1 MKTRLP
7 NIIVV
12 LLLTACL
19 PFAVIGA
26 KKDPNRFVDNGDGT
40 ISDTQTGLMWEKKS
54 SGDGVQNPSNPS
66 DVDNVYTWTDI
77 SDGDLSNRDGTAFQL
92 FLAQLNGVVAETDE
106 MEQLGGYSDWRMPT
120 GWELQTIQD
129 CSFSESCIDP
139 SFGPTAPARY
149 WSSSSNFGGPGPG
162 FAWGV
167 DFEDGGSGLNSKNSE
182 LPVRAVRTER

>member
-26 KKDPNRFVDNGDGT
+26 KKEPFRFVDNGDGT
-40 ISDTQTGLMWEKKS
+40 ISDLQTGLMWEKKS
-54 SGDGVQNPSNPS
+54 TADGAEDLFDPS

-77 SDGDLSNRDGTAFQL
+77 YDLDHSNPDGTAFQL

-129 CSFSESCIDP
+129 CSFSEACIDP
-139 SFGPTAPARY
+139 IFGPTAPTRY
-149 WSSSSNFGGPGPG
+149 WSSSSNFGGPGPD

-167 DFEDGGSGLNSKNSE
+167 DFEDGGSGLDSKNSA
-182 LPVRAVRTER
+182 LPVRAVRNEQ

>member
-92 FLAQLNGVVAETDE
+92 
-106 MEQLGGYSDWRMPT
+106 
-120 GWELQTIQD
+120 
-129 CSFSESCIDP
+129 SESCIDP